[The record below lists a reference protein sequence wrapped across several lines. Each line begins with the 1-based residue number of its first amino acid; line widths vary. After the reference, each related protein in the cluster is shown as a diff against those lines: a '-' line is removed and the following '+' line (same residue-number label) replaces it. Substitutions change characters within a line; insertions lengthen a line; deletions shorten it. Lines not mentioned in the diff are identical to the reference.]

1 MNTAIII
8 ELVGYLGSALVLVS
22 MLMSSVVRLRIINMI
37 GSAIFAA
44 YAMIIHSYPTAFMNG
59 CLVLINLYNLMK
71 LTRQDK
77 HYDLI
82 EEHADGPFITYLW
95 KYYQEDILK
104 YFPDFDM
111 LKNEKDDKVYVACC
125 DTVPAGF
132 LLGKDKGNGV
142 LEVVID
148 YSTPT
153 YRDCSVGKYLYS
165 KLSESGIRK
174 LVCGVTQVSTHK
186 EYLTKMGFVE
196 KQNGGYQKILK

>member
-1 MNTAIII
+1 MNTAMII

-37 GSAIFAA
+37 GSAIFAG

-59 CLVLINLYNLMK
+59 CLVIINLYNLIK
-71 LTRQDK
+71 LTRKDK

-82 EEHADGPFITYLW
+82 EEQVDGAFITYLW
-95 KYYQEDILK
+95 EYYQEDILK
-104 YFPDFDM
+104 YFPDFDIFG
-111 LKNEKDDKVYVACC
+111 NEKDDKVYVACC

-132 LLGKDKGNGV
+132 LLGKDRGNGI
-142 LEVVID
+142 LEVIAD

-165 KLSESGIRK
+165 KLSEYGIRK
-174 LVCGVTQVSTHK
+174 LTCGVTQVPKHQ
-186 EYLTKMGFVE
+186 EYLTKMGFE
-196 KQNGGYQKILK
+196 RGQDGGYQKVL